1 VTVTRLTPLEVASGL
16 VLGTQPRRHVASAL
30 PTPRDALERSL
41 LPSLQRAPCL
51 VSFSGGRDSSAV
63 LAVATHVARREGLPD
78 PIPATLRFPSAEESA
93 ESEWQEQ
100 VVEHLGLTDWI
111 RVERTAE
118 LDCVGPVATSALAR
132 HGLLWPCN
140 AHFHVPVIESAR
152 GGSLLTGIGGDEMF
166 GPSRWWYAR
175 RVLGRRM
182 RPRPRDVLAIGL
194 ALAPPLLRRPVI
206 RRKTHIPYP
215 WLRPDTVAALERG
228 LARDEAAEPFG
239 WRGRIEWRADRRYLH
254 VGTASLAELG
264 RAEGVVLS
272 HPLFGGEFI
281 SALAALPAPRRYRS
295 RQEAMDALFGDV
307 LPPPVRSRSTKASFD
322 GAFWH
327 EHSRE
332 LVARWNGEGVDE
344 TLVDPELL
352 REEWLTETPDPRTYT
367 LLQSVKIALDLAGA
381 SAAER
386 REEPAAGLLEAIPA
400 ARTPKLPAREG
411 GELEESLRAQ
421 RRDAQA

>member
-1 VTVTRLTPLEVASGL
+1 LTPLEVATGL
-16 VLGTQPRRHVASAL
+16 VLGTSPRRHVASAV
-30 PTPRDALERSL
+30 PTPREALERSL
-41 LPSLQRAPCL
+41 LPALQRAPCL

-78 PIPATLRFPSAEESA
+78 PIPATLRFPSAVESA

-111 RVERTAE
+111 RVERTSE
-118 LDCVGPVATSALAR
+118 LDCVGPVATAALAR

-140 AHFHVPVIESAR
+140 AHFHVPVIEAAR

-175 RVLGRRM
+175 RVLGRSV
-182 RPRPRDVLAIGL
+182 RPRPRDVLAIAL
-194 ALAPPLLRRPVI
+194 AIAPPLLRRPVI
-206 RRKTHIPYP
+206 RRKTRIPYP
-215 WLRPDTVAALERG
+215 WLLPDTVAELERG

-264 RAEGVVLS
+264 RAEDVVVS

-281 SALAALPAPRRYRS
+281 SALAALPGASRYRS

-307 LPPPVRSRSTKASFD
+307 LPAPVRSRSTKASFD

-327 EHSRE
+327 EYSRE

-344 TLVDPELL
+344 TLVNAELL
-352 REEWLTETPDPRTYT
+352 RDEWLTETPDPRTYT

-381 SAAER
+381 SAAESGQER
-386 REEPAAGLLEAIPA
+386 AAGLLETVPA
-400 ARTPKLPAREG
+400 VRTPEFPAGES
-411 GELEESLRAQ
+411 GELQEPLWAPGRNP
-421 RRDAQA
+421 QA

>member
-1 VTVTRLTPLEVASGL
+1 MTVTPLTPLEVASGL
-16 VLGTQPRRHVASAL
+16 VLGTQPRRHVASAVRA
-30 PTPRDALERSL
+30 PRQALERSL
-41 LPSLQRAPCL
+41 LPALQRAPCL
-51 VSFSGGRDSSAV
+51 ISFSGGRDSSAV
-63 LAVATHVARREGLPD
+63 LGVATHVARREGLPD

-100 VVEHLGLTDWI
+100 VVEHLGLADWI
-111 RVERTAE
+111 RVERTSE
-118 LDCVGPVATSALAR
+118 LDCVGPVATAALAR

-140 AHFHVPVIESAR
+140 AHFHVPVIEAAR

-215 WLRPDTVAALERG
+215 WLLPDTVAELERG

-254 VGTASLAELG
+254 VGTACLAELG
-264 RAEGVVLS
+264 RAEDVVLS

-281 SALAALPAPRRYRS
+281 SALAALRGASRYRS
-295 RQEAMDALFGDV
+295 RREAMDALFGDV

-344 TLVDPELL
+344 TLVNAELL
-352 REEWLTETPDPRTYT
+352 RAEWLAETPDPRTYT
-367 LLQSVKIALDLAGA
+367 LLQSVKIELDLADA
-381 SAAER
+381 SAAESSKQL
-386 REEPAAGLLEAIPA
+386 AAGLLETVPA
-400 ARTPKLPAREG
+400 ARPPEFPAGKG
-411 GELEESLRAQ
+411 GELEEPLRANG
-421 RRDAQA
+421 RNPQA

>member
-1 VTVTRLTPLEVASGL
+1 VTVTPLTPLEVATGL
-16 VLGTQPRRHVASAL
+16 VLGTQPRRHVPSSL
-30 PTPRDALERSL
+30 PTPRAALEHSL
-41 LPSLQRAPCL
+41 LPALQRAPCL

-63 LAVATHVARREGLPD
+63 LAVATHVARREGMPD
-78 PIPATLRFPSAEESA
+78 PIPATLRFPSAAESA

-111 RVERTAE
+111 RVERTSE
-118 LDCVGPVATSALAR
+118 LDCVGPVATAALAR

-140 AHFHVPVIESAR
+140 AHFHVPVIEAAR

-166 GPSRWWYAR
+166 GASRWWYAR
-175 RVLGRRM
+175 RILGRRM

-215 WLRPDTVAALERG
+215 WLRPATVAALERG

-264 RAEGVVLS
+264 RAEDVVLS
-272 HPLFGGEFI
+272 HPLCGGEFT
-281 SALAALPAPRRYRS
+281 SALAALPAASRFRS

-307 LPPPVRSRSTKASFD
+307 LPAPVRSRSTKASFD

-327 EHSRE
+327 QHSRE

-344 TLVDPELL
+344 ALVNPELL

-367 LLQSVKIALDLAGA
+367 LLQSVKIAVDLEGG
-381 SAAER
+381 SADESSQER
-386 REEPAAGLLEAIPA
+386 AAGLLETVPA
-400 ARTPKLPAREG
+400 LRAAEFPAGEG
-411 GELEESLRAQ
+411 GERQEPLRAQ
-421 RRDAQA
+421 RRNPQA

>member
-1 VTVTRLTPLEVASGL
+1 LSVTQLTPLEVASGL
-16 VLGTQPRRHVASAL
+16 VLGTRSQRRAGSGVSAPRE
-30 PTPRDALERSL
+30 ALERSL
-41 LPSLQRAPCL
+41 LPELQRAPCL

-63 LAVATHVARREGLPD
+63 LAVATLVARREGLPD
-78 PIPATLRFPSAEESA
+78 PIPATLRFPAAAESA

-118 LDCVGPVATSALAR
+118 LDCVGPVATAALAR

-152 GGSLLTGIGGDEMF
+152 GGSLLTGIGGDEML

-175 RVLGRRM
+175 RVLGRRV
-182 RPRPRDVLAIGL
+182 RPRPRDVLAIAL

-215 WLRPDTVAALERG
+215 WLRPDTVAELERG
-228 LARDEAAEPFG
+228 LAADEAAEPFG
-239 WRGRIEWRADRRYLH
+239 WRGRVEWRADRRYLH
-254 VGTASLAELG
+254 VGTASLAALG
-264 RAEGVVLS
+264 RAEDVVLS
-272 HPLFGGEFI
+272 HPLFGDEFV
-281 SALAALPAPRRYRS
+281 SALAGLPAANRFRS
-295 RQEAMDALFGDV
+295 RREAMDALFGDV
-307 LPPPVRSRSTKASFD
+307 LPTPVRDRSTKASFD

-344 TLVDPELL
+344 TLVDAELL

-367 LLQSVKIALDLAGA
+367 LLQSVKIALDLADP
-381 SAAER
+381 SAAES
-386 REEPAAGLLEAIPA
+386 REKPAAGLLEAIPA
-400 ARTPKLPAREG
+400 ARTPELPAG
-411 GELEESLRAQ
+411 
-421 RRDAQA
+421 